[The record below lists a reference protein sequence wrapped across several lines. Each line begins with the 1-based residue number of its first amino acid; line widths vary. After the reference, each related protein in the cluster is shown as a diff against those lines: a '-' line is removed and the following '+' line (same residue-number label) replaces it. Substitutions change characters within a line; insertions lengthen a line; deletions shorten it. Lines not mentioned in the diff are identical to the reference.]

1 MTKYNLSL
9 KKIISPTLP
18 TAIFLIVAC
27 LSLWLVADLSGQEL
41 KTVENYNGF
50 INLMEFNFE
59 RHLFFGSIITILITL
74 VNAFLL
80 AQLNSQYTLIR
91 TRTFLPILTFMILMS
106 AWNETHLLSLSHFA
120 LTLLIIAL
128 FFLLHIQKDN
138 KSVEQAFMG
147 SFAIGIASIL
157 INPLLFL
164 IPFFW
169 IAIVLFQSFSLRT
182 FLASTFGILCPWI
195 LYIASYLY
203 FHPNNSLEGVIQT
216 DYSIGMD
223 FISIPLPTIIYIAAL
238 AAVFLITIAGMYA
251 NSHGDAIQTRIR
263 INALVILLFALI
275 VLTFIFAQQAALF
288 LPLVAFI
295 YALLVSHTFSLKENT
310 FFSTLFII
318 FCILNIAFVI
328 YKLIAI

>member
-1 MTKYNLSL
+1 MTKYSLSL

-18 TAIFLIVAC
+18 TAILLLAGC
-27 LSLWLVADLSGQEL
+27 LTLWLVADLSGQEL

-50 INLMEFNFE
+50 INLMEFNFQ

-74 VNAFLL
+74 INAFLL

-91 TRTFLPILTFMILMS
+91 TRTFLPILTFMLLMS

-147 SFAIGIASIL
+147 SFAIGIASIF
-157 INPLLFL
+157 IHPLLFL

-169 IAIVLFQSFSLRT
+169 IAIILFQSFSLRT
-182 FLASTFGILCPWI
+182 FLASTFGTLCPWI
-195 LYIASYLY
+195 LYLATHLYL
-203 FHPNNSLEGVIQT
+203 HPNNSLEGIIQT
-216 DYSIGMD
+216 NYSIGMD
-223 FISIPLPTIIYIAAL
+223 ITTIPLPTIMYISAL
-238 AAVFLITIAGMYA
+238 SLVFFISIAGMYA

-263 INALVILLFALI
+263 LNALVILLFALI
-275 VLTFIFAQQAALF
+275 VLTFIFSQQTALF
-288 LPLVAFI
+288 LPLVASI
-295 YALLVSHTFSLKENT
+295 YALLVSHTFSLKENS
-310 FFSTLFII
+310 FFSLLFIV